1 MRNGG
6 SALKLGQTALGK
18 PMTLL
23 MPALI
28 LAGSAL
34 CFWRAD
40 AIGRTLKKFDGGG
53 LQRRMSSLSGDARG
67 YPIDAA
73 ERKTVREWI
82 AKLREPGAGYVA

>member
-1 MRNGG
+1 
-6 SALKLGQTALGK
+6 
-18 PMTLL
+18 MTLL
-23 MPALI
+23 MLALI

-67 YPIDAA
+67 YPFF
-73 ERKTVREWI
+73 VRMGS
-82 AKLREPGAGYVA
+82 LMFGAISVAGLIGQLLNRS